1 MTPQKSARMSRFLY
15 GGIRIDDTL
24 FAMRDARYQRRKL
37 CNTITLHMIGNSL
50 KARIWCEAEAVL
62 KFEDSLHYHQRCIGQ
77 CVRAIIPPMNAQD
90 IRNKYLEFYAKQQ
103 HAIIKRAPLIL
114 TDDPTTLF
122 TGAGMQPMIPY
133 LLGETHPQG
142 KRIADSQTCLR
153 AQDIDDIGDNRH
165 TTFFEMLGNWSL
177 GDYFK
182 KEQITWMWTFLTEEV
197 GLDPNRLYVTCFIG
211 APEYN
216 IAKDTEAAELWRQKF
231 AEKGIEAKSADIGSE
246 ERGAAR
252 GIRPGERIFY
262 YDGSKNWW
270 SRNGGP
276 ETTPVGDPC
285 GPDSEM
291 FYEFDFIEHDPK
303 FGEHCHPNC
312 DCGRFMEIGNN
323 VFMAYKKVAEG
334 QFVPLDKPN
343 IDHGSGLERIA
354 AAANNDPD
362 VFKISLMWPIISKLE
377 QLSGKS
383 YTSHTESMRVIAD
396 HLRAATFMAVDGCVP
411 SNKEQGYVMRRLL
424 RRAIRY
430 SFDLG
435 IEQNFLEAVVPVI
448 ADLYE
453 ADFPEVK
460 AARKQIIAVLTKEEK
475 AFRQTLRKGLKQMQQ
490 YVADGLTGAE
500 LFTLYDTFGFPV
512 ELSTEEAYKQGISLS
527 EDWRAEFDAKMA
539 EQRQRSKTARK
550 GQFSGG
556 LEGHDPIHL
565 KYHTAT
571 HLLGAALRTV
581 LKARD
586 LQQHGSNITAQRLR
600 FDFNHDKLTP
610 EEKQAVEDQVNAW
623 IEADLPVSFAV
634 YPTDE
639 ALKLGAIGA
648 FGERYGDTVK
658 VYSIGEGDERVSFEV
673 CGGPHVEHTGVLAED
688 GMRFKITKEESS
700 SAGIRRIKAVLR

>member
-1 MTPQKSARMSRFLY
+1 MGLFY
-15 GGIRIDDTL
+15 GI
-24 FAMRDARYQRRKL
+24 
-37 CNTITLHMIGNSL
+37 ITL
-50 KARIWCEAEAVL
+50 
-62 KFEDSLHYHQRCIGQ
+62 
-77 CVRAIIPPMNAQD
+77 MNAQK
-90 IRNKYLEFYAKQQ
+90 IRSKYLEFYKKQG
-103 HAIIKRAPLIL
+103 HAVVERAPLIL
-114 TDDPTTLF
+114 TNDPTTLF

-133 LLGETHPQG
+133 LLGEAHPEG

-182 KEQITWMWTFLTEEV
+182 EEQIDWMWTFLTEEI
-197 GLDPNRLYVTCFIG
+197 GLDPQRLYVTCFIG

-216 IAKDTEAAELWRQKF
+216 IDKDVEAAKLWQKKF
-231 AEKGIEAKSADIGSE
+231 AEKGIDAKMADIGSE
-246 ERGAAR
+246 EQGAAR
-252 GIRPGERIFY
+252 GVNPGERIFF
-262 YDGSKNWW
+262 YDSSKNWW

-303 FGEHCHPNC
+303 FGENCHPNC

-334 QFVPLDKPN
+334 QFEPLDKPN

-354 AAANNDPD
+354 AAVNNDPD
-362 VFKISLMWPIISKLE
+362 VFKISLLWPIIEKL
-377 QLSGKS
+377 QDLSGKD

-396 HLRAATFMAVDGCVP
+396 HLRAAAFMAVDGCVP

-435 IEQNFLEAVVPVI
+435 IEQNFLQEVVPTI

-460 AARKQIIAVLTKEEK
+460 NNRDNIIAVLVKEEK
-475 AFRQTLRKGLKQMQQ
+475 AFRQTLRKGIKEQIRLASRAKLDSLKLETLLREKRVQGIGAGF
-490 YVADGLTGAE
+490 ADTVELPFLYLNGVD
-500 LFTLYDTFGFPV
+500 LFTLYDTYGFPI
-512 ELSTEEAYKQGISLS
+512 ELSVEEAYKNNIELS
-527 EDWRAEFDAKMA
+527 PEWRLEFNNYMV

-556 LEGHDPIHL
+556 LEGHDSIHL

-571 HLLGAALRTV
+571 HLLGAALRKV
-581 LKARD
+581 LNAPD
-586 LQQHGSNITAQRLR
+586 LQQHGSNITADRLR

-610 EEKQAVEDQVNAW
+610 EEKQAVEDQVNSW
-623 IEADLPVSFAV
+623 IDEDLPVSFAV

-639 ALKLGAIGA
+639 ALSMGAIGA
-648 FGERYGDTVK
+648 FGERYGDEVK
-658 VYSIGEGDERVSFEV
+658 VYSIGKDGNIVSFEV

-688 GMRFKITKEESS
+688 GKRFKITKEESS